1 MATPGVYSNP
11 AQEAADLDDNEKEA
25 FEQGH
30 DVDLPIKTEIDVERD
45 VERASRTSTPAEKD
59 QNLLVGW
66 DGDKDPENPLNW
78 PASRKWVTIS
88 ILSFITLITS
98 GYPFK

>member
-11 AQEAADLDDNEKEA
+11 EQQAADLDDKEKEA

-30 DVDLPIKTEIDVERD
+30 DVDLLIKTEIDVER
-45 VERASRTSTPAEKD
+45 EAEQASGKPTPIETD
-59 QNLLVGW
+59 QNLGGW

-78 PASRKWVTIS
+78 KASKKWLIVA
-88 ILSFITLITS
+88 ILSYITLIT
-98 GYPFK
+98 